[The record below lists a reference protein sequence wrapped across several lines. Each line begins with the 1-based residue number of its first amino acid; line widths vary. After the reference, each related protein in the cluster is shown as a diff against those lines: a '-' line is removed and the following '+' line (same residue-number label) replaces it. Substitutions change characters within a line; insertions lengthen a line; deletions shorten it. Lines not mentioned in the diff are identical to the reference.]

1 MASTL
6 RMRAV
11 VPAGESPY
19 RVKGLVYQGL
29 GEFFEERIAGGRSA
43 VLAHASREDTT
54 GTLGRFLGTR
64 FAGGTWYDALPLVP
78 LTEAAA
84 RVHGK
89 TQPRVVRDAAAFIAR
104 RDLQGVYKAL
114 LSEPKP
120 EAVAIRL
127 PSLSLRY
134 FEFGA
139 ADGGLIGPQT
149 LVMRR
154 SGVPEELARWFVWV
168 VEGYVPTALAMAG
181 AIDVRVSANDPKRD
195 SGPGGATMQ
204 LEFRVAW
211 T

>member
-11 VPAGESPY
+11 IPAGESPF

-29 GEFFEERIAGGRSA
+29 TEYFDAKISGGHSA

-64 FAGGTWYDALPLVP
+64 FAPGTWYDALPLAP

-104 RDLQGVYKAL
+104 RDLLGVYKAM
-114 LSEPKP
+114 LSEAKP
-120 EAVAIRL
+120 EAIAIRL
-127 PSLSLRY
+127 PALSLRY

-149 LVMRR
+149 LVARR
-154 SGVPEELARWFVWV
+154 SGVPEDLARWMVWA

-181 AIDVRVSANDPKRD
+181 AIDVRVSANEPKRD